1 MSFLKKASTTRAFY
15 LILICITVAILAA
28 VILFGLAF
36 INAEEEVPADPA
48 PFSLRSGVAEV
59 ISDFNF
65 RVTLS
70 YHGASREVIVNKY
83 TVEQLLKKEGI
94 VLEEQDVINVDLHAE
109 LTPDMFIC
117 IDKVRFETE
126 YEEIVLPFNRV
137 VEASG
142 DVPERT
148 NVTIAKGESGLRKD
162 TYSTK
167 FVNDVPVERKLVFRA
182 ITKTPVDEVIR
193 CGTMAKQPSAV
204 VTTNTAGAGVGS
216 VQGTSAGGVF
226 TAPDGTEYKY
236 RYYVDVKAT
245 AYSDNVG
252 DITYTG
258 RHVELG
264 IIAVDP
270 RVIPLHSKV
279 YVIGDYGDYGICDA
293 QDIGGGIKGNRIDVY
308 LKYEDVCRQF
318 GVRQM
323 RAYVLDVPEKA
334 K

>member
-1 MSFLKKASTTRAFY
+1 MFFLKKASVPRKVY

-28 VILFGLAF
+28 VILFTLAF
-36 INAEEEVPADPA
+36 LNAEEEVPADPA
-48 PFSLRSGVAEV
+48 PFQIRSGIADV
-59 ISDFNF
+59 IRDFNF
-65 RVTLS
+65 DVTFS
-70 YHGASREVIVNKY
+70 YHGESRKVTVNKY
-83 TVEQLLKKEGI
+83 TVEQLLNKENI
-94 VLEEQDVINVDLHAE
+94 VLEEQDVINVDLQTE
-109 LTPDMFIC
+109 LCPDMLIQ

-126 YEEIVLPFNRV
+126 YEEFVLPFNRV

-142 DVPERT
+142 DVPEKT
-148 NVTIAKGESGLRKD
+148 KVSISKGESGLRKD

-167 FVNDVPVERKLVFRA
+167 IVNDAIVERKLVMQEV
-182 ITKTPVDEVIR
+182 TKQPVDEVIS
-193 CGTMAKQPSAV
+193 CGTMPSQPSAV
-204 VTTNTAGAGVGS
+204 AITNTAGAGVGKAD
-216 VQGTSAGGVF
+216 GTSAGGIF
-226 TAPDGTEYKY
+226 IAPDGTEYKY

-279 YVIGDYGDYGICDA
+279 YVIGEYGDYGVCDA
-293 QDIGGGIKGNRIDVY
+293 QDIGGGIKGNRIDLY

-323 RAYVLDVPEKA
+323 RAYVLDVPE
-334 K
+334 